1 MRKVLGFMVGALW
14 VVTCGAAT
22 VGDGLHPE
30 DHWPQWQL
38 RISTVTQPIGWS
50 ASLEGARLG
59 LGAASVSG
67 DRYLG
72 LGQVGDGGGLRA
84 TGALLFGPPSLA
96 LGAPMPAGAEPVLTR
111 PSLLSTPGTRAL
123 DHSPTPYL
131 GMGYTA
137 WWARSGLS
145 LSADLGLLAQGLR
158 PATGLQGSDLLDR
171 MQLTPVMQVQLSYR
185 F

>member
-1 MRKVLGFMVGALW
+1 MRKVLGFMVAGLW
-14 VVTCGAAT
+14 AMGCGAAT
-22 VGDGLHPE
+22 AGEGLHPE

-38 RISTVTQPIGWS
+38 RISTVSQPIGWS
-50 ASLEGARLG
+50 TSLEGARLG

-72 LGQVGDGGGLRA
+72 FGQVGDGGGLRA

-96 LGAPMPAGAEPVLTR
+96 LGAPGPTGGESVLAR
-111 PSLLSTPGTRAL
+111 PSLLPTPGTNAL
-123 DHSPTPYL
+123 DRAPTPYL

-145 LSADLGLLAQGLR
+145 LSADLGLLAQGLH
-158 PATGLQGSDLLDR
+158 PATGPQGSDLLDR

>member
-1 MRKVLGFMVGALW
+1 MRKVLGFMVGALC
-14 VVTCGAAT
+14 TAACGAAT
-22 VGDGLHPE
+22 VGEGLHPE

-38 RISTVTQPIGWS
+38 RITTVTQPIGWS
-50 ASLEGARLG
+50 ASLEGERLG

-84 TGALLFGPPSLA
+84 TGALLFGPPSQALA
-96 LGAPMPAGAEPVLTR
+96 APMPTGGEPVLAR
-111 PSLLSTPGTRAL
+111 PSLLPTLGTRAL

-137 WWARSGLS
+137 WWARNGLS

>member
-1 MRKVLGFMVGALW
+1 MRKVLGFMVTGLW
-14 VVTCGAAT
+14 AMACGATT

-50 ASLEGARLG
+50 TTLEGARLG

-96 LGAPMPAGAEPVLTR
+96 LGAPAPAGDAAVLAR
-111 PSLLSTPGTRAL
+111 PSLLPLPGTGAL
-123 DHSPTPYL
+123 ERSPTPYL